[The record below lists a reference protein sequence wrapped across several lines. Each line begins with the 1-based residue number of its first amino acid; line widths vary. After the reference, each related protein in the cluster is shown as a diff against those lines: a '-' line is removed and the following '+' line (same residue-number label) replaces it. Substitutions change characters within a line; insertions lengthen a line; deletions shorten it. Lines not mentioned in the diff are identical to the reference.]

1 MRRDGEM
8 DSGDL
13 AQELGR
19 LRRRATR
26 QKRNIKASPDAWQ
39 DWSATMEEIAVLTQQ
54 LVVRPADDLDDLA
67 AKFSAILWLI
77 EVNESLL
84 DSGDLRRLRRFGRD
98 LSVLAGGSHEHRRAG
113 IRQSLA

>member
-1 MRRDGEM
+1 
-8 DSGDL
+8 
-13 AQELGR
+13 
-19 LRRRATR
+19 
-26 QKRNIKASPDAWQ
+26 
-39 DWSATMEEIAVLTQQ
+39 MEEIAVLTQQ